1 MNVAVL
7 IICFK
12 RSDNVR
18 KLLTSICEQGATK
31 VYLAIDGPRDSD
43 TSIGDLIETESREIA
58 RRFGVDFHL
67 WNRES
72 NLGPA
77 VSVITAIDWL
87 FSFEKAGI
95 ILEDDLVISNNLLQY
110 FDFMLNRF
118 ESNQDVMMLSGTQFV
133 NSQESEE
140 FRWTSY
146 PVIWG
151 WASWSDRWDMYR
163 DQIALLNRSKIKG
176 ARKERRYWKTG
187 LRRCSSGVQDAWDI
201 PLAVSQL
208 AAEKKTI
215 LPPVNLISNQGVDE
229 FAGNTV
235 KEAWPLNMEICQ
247 LPSNYVDFEFDVKN
261 LDSSLD
267 EFIRR
272 EVYNLNN
279 LRILPAFLSRL
290 LDYFRFPG
298 RSRKSMLIDRLSQ
311 VGLPNQ

>member
-18 KLLTSICEQGATK
+18 KLLTSICEQGVTK

-43 TSIGDLIETESREIA
+43 TSIGDLIESESREIA
-58 RRFGVDFHL
+58 KRFGLDFHI
-67 WNRES
+67 WKRES

-77 VSVITAIDWL
+77 VSVITAIDWF
-87 FSFEKAGI
+87 FSSEKAGV
-95 ILEDDLVISNNLLQY
+95 ILEDDLVISSDLLQY
-110 FDFMLNRF
+110 FDFMLDRF
-118 ESNQDVMMLSGTQFV
+118 ESNQNVMMLSGTQFV
-133 NSQESEE
+133 NSEELEE

-163 DQIALLNRSKIKG
+163 DRIAILNRSKIKG
-176 ARKERRYWKTG
+176 TNKERRYWKTG
-187 LRRCSSGVQDAWDI
+187 LRRCSSGIQDAWDI

-208 AAEKKTI
+208 ASEKKTI
-215 LPPVNLISNQGVDE
+215 LPPVNLISNQGADK

-235 KEAWPLNMEICQ
+235 IDAWPLSMEIFQ
-247 LPSNYVDFEFDVKN
+247 LPNNYPDFKFDVKN

-267 EFIRR
+267 EFMRS
-272 EVYNLNN
+272 EVYNLKN

-290 LDYFRFPG
+290 LDYFRFPN
-298 RSRKSMLIDRLSQ
+298 RSRKSILIDRLSQ
-311 VGLPNQ
+311 ARLPNQ